1 MLVSPHDAV
10 RGRQHPQAQDT
21 ARSAV
26 AGPEAPRGADHHAPR
41 TAGVEWLPRTRAD
54 RWI

>member
-1 MLVSPHDAV
+1 MLVSLLDAV

-21 ARSAV
+21 TRSA
-26 AGPEAPRGADHHAPR
+26 APSSEAPRGADHHAPR
-41 TAGVEWLPRTRAD
+41 SGGVAWLPRTRAD

>member
-1 MLVSPHDAV
+1 MLVSLLDAV

-21 ARSAV
+21 TRSA
-26 AGPEAPRGADHHAPR
+26 AAAPEAVRGTDHHAPR
-41 TAGVEWLPRTRAD
+41 SGGVEWLPRTRAD